1 MNKDGCQL
9 MEHITGQNKGRRF
22 RKTKGLANTDNQSF
36 FQFLLVNA
44 NDFQISRPNLLYI
57 LAILNK
63 IKFEL
68 NLNLVIL
75 KEEKEKKKAEVQ
87 LLLQPVL
94 ATSICKVKQE
104 AAK

>member
-63 IKFEL
+63 TKFE
-68 NLNLVIL
+68 LNLVIL
-75 KEEKEKKKAEVQ
+75 KEEKEINQ
-87 LLLQPVL
+87 LRFSFCCNPF
-94 ATSICKVKQE
+94 
-104 AAK
+104 

>member
-75 KEEKEKKKAEVQ
+75 KEEKEINQ
-87 LLLQPVL
+87 LRFSFCCNPF
-94 ATSICKVKQE
+94 
-104 AAK
+104 

>member
-1 MNKDGCQL
+1 

-22 RKTKGLANTDNQSF
+22 RKTKGLANIDNQSF

-63 IKFEL
+63 TKFE
-68 NLNLVIL
+68 LNLVIL
-75 KEEKEKKKAEVQ
+75 KEEKEINQ
-87 LLLQPVL
+87 LSSAFV

>member
-22 RKTKGLANTDNQSF
+22 RKTKGLANTDNRSF

-63 IKFEL
+63 TKFE
-68 NLNLVIL
+68 LNLVIL
-75 KEEKEKKKAEVQ
+75 KEEKEINQ
-87 LLLQPVL
+87 LRFSFCCNQF
-94 ATSICKVKQE
+94 
-104 AAK
+104 